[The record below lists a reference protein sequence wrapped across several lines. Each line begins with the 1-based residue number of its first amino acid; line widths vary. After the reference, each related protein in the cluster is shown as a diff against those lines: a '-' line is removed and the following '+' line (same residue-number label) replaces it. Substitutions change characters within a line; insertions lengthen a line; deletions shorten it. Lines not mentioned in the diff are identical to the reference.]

1 MTFHPATSV
10 LIFKFALPAVFSV
23 GCCQIFLGNQIL
35 ILLGIYIYIY
45 MVKVICLSV
54 VTYMAVTEYYSRTYW
69 ECEPGLSKYEA
80 ASASRSKCAPAAGL
94 KSDRIQYWL
103 CDVPRNP
110 GSRLAPVNAQQE
122 NSRKCL
128 IVPLGSSYLP
138 EINLCLHVIC
148 IVHNITLRA
157 NDKTRVGIRTNLSF
171 TDKCLILPFL
181 FLKILFI
188 AVY

>member
-1 MTFHPATSV
+1 M
-10 LIFKFALPAVFSV
+10 FSV

-35 ILLGIYIYIY
+35 ILLGIYIY

-69 ECEPGLSKYEA
+69 ECEPGLSRYEA

-110 GSRLAPVNAQQE
+110 RSRLAPVNAQQE

-128 IVPLGSSYLP
+128 IVPLGSSCLP
-138 EINLCLHVIC
+138 EINLCLHLIC

-171 TDKCLILPFL
+171 TDKFLILLFL
-181 FLKILFI
+181 FVFYI
-188 AVY
+188 